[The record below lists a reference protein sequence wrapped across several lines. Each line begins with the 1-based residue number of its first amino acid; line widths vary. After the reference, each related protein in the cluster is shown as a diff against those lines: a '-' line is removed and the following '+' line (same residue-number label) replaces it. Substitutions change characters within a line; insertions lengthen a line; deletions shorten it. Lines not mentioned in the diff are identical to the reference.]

1 MTSETEIEYVSHM
14 AANHAYCGLR
24 FDPGPRYG
32 RPWHTPWY
40 DHTEARTLH
49 FKHPANAPGFAYL
62 ARVMVEL
69 TDNSRLDSADWR
81 GGAVW
86 YQDYDVWDHRENV
99 TGRTMIERIRAG
111 YGELRPFGSA
121 TVNIFRDNDL
131 AILPAFLLAPLI
143 FGWDAYYISQ
153 ERGAFAYISHDEY
166 WTLTVETT
174 ARFEALVKKIGSHNE
189 EHWLRDYREIEP
201 SRFVVS

>member
-69 TDNSRLDSADWR
+69 TDNSGSIP
-81 GGAVW
+81 
-86 YQDYDVWDHRENV
+86 Q
-99 TGRTMIERIRAG
+99 TGEEERSGIRIMTFGTIEKT
-111 YGELRPFGSA
+111 S
-121 TVNIFRDNDL
+121 RD
-131 AILPAFLLAPLI
+131 
-143 FGWDAYYISQ
+143 
-153 ERGAFAYISHDEY
+153 
-166 WTLTVETT
+166 
-174 ARFEALVKKIGSHNE
+174 
-189 EHWLRDYREIEP
+189 EP
-201 SRFVVS
+201 